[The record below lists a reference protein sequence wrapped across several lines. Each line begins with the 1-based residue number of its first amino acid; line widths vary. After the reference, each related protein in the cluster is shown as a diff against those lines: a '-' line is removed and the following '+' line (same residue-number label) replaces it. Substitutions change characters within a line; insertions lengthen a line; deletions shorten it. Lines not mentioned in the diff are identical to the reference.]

1 MLKMY
6 ISPMTEDVQLVAG
19 ATMQSASPE
28 APTPENIETKPL
40 TPGDFPIKIL

>member
-28 APTPENIETKPL
+28 APTPENIETL